1 MKKKQ
6 AIHKEARSEAKK
18 TGFKEF
24 ARKLHQKKA
33 PRFLSSLFF
42 NLTLPILGPYAYF
55 VEPRRV
61 QVTHTKVPIKNL
73 GKGLENFKIVQM
85 SDIHF
90 GPTNK
95 SPRFISKCV
104 EKINKIKPDIVVLTG
119 DFMQW
124 DSSYAWELGDLL
136 KNMETTHGIFACL
149 GNHDYGVC
157 HKDKP
162 ATDPVDFN
170 EVIKAFESSNIRVLH
185 NEKVVIQKDNHS
197 LTVAGI
203 GDFWTQHFKPEIV
216 LEKNKNQTTVVLCHN
231 PDGLEHIENFDF
243 DLVLSG
249 HTHGGQI
256 SFPIIG
262 PIAVPVK
269 NKLHVRGLHSVGKN
283 KNQWLYTNR
292 GLGYIFKARLFSRPE
307 IALLEL
313 EAA

>member
-104 EKINKIKPDIVVLTG
+104 EKINKIKPDIK
-119 DFMQW
+119 
-124 DSSYAWELGDLL
+124 SRS
-136 KNMETTHGIFACL
+136 
-149 GNHDYGVC
+149 
-157 HKDKP
+157 
-162 ATDPVDFN
+162 TDGKLEERFS
-170 EVIKAFESSNIRVLH
+170 EAKW
-185 NEKVVIQKDNHS
+185 K
-197 LTVAGI
+197 
-203 GDFWTQHFKPEIV
+203 
-216 LEKNKNQTTVVLCHN
+216 EKN
-231 PDGLEHIENFDF
+231 
-243 DLVLSG
+243 DLAEKL
-249 HTHGGQI
+249 
-256 SFPIIG
+256 
-262 PIAVPVK
+262 
-269 NKLHVRGLHSVGKN
+269 NKLDKALEEA
-283 KNQWLYTNR
+283 
-292 GLGYIFKARLFSRPE
+292 LGEKANYDSLKKA
-307 IALLEL
+307 IA
-313 EAA
+313 